1 MTIIHGDCT
10 EILKTLPSGSVDFVL
25 TDPPYF
31 VAYRDRYGRRV
42 KNDGAKDTA
51 KVLSAF
57 PEIYRVMKPDT
68 LCVSFYGWQAVD
80 AFMQAWKTAGFTPVD
95 HIVWRKKYASSK
107 RFVERR
113 HEQAYVL
120 AKGNPARPSAPI
132 PDVLPWEYSGNRYH
146 PTEKAVGTLQPVIEA
161 FTEPGDMVL
170 DPFAGSGSTLAA
182 AALLRREY
190 IGIEL
195 EAKYCRH
202 ATKRLAG
209 VARYVSAGNARHVTS
224 SAAA

>member
-1 MTIIHGDCT
+1 MGVAVNRVIHGDCT
-10 EILKTLPSGSVDFVL
+10 EVLKSIASESVDFVL

-42 KNDGAKDTA
+42 QNDGADDTA

-80 AFMQAWKTAGFTPVD
+80 AFMQAWKAAGFTPVD
-95 HIVWRKKYASSK
+95 HIVWRKKYASSR
-107 RFVERR
+107 RFVQRR

-120 AKGNPARPSAPI
+120 AKGRPDRPRDAI
-132 PDVLPWEYSGNRYH
+132 PDVLPWVYSGNRYH
-146 PTEKAVGTLQPVIEA
+146 PTEKAVGTLSPVIEA
-161 FTEPGDMVL
+161 FTAPGDVVL

-190 IGIEL
+190 LGIEL
-195 EAKYCRH
+195 EAKYCAH

-209 VARYVSAGNARHVTS
+209 VARYVTS